1 MQMVAIMSYTAV
13 VPRGCPRS
21 NLCMY
26 YVLYCCSSCCVLLLL
41 LCVCVRL
48 LLGYEPTE
56 QRRCTALSSK
66 RVHQQVN
73 HTS

>member
-1 MQMVAIMSYTAV
+1 MQMVAIMSYTTV

-26 YVLYCCSSCCVLLLL
+26 YVRVASSSLLLQL
-41 LCVCVRL
+41 LLAAVCVL

-56 QRRCTALSSK
+56 QRRCTTLSSK
-66 RVHQQVN
+66 RVHQRVN